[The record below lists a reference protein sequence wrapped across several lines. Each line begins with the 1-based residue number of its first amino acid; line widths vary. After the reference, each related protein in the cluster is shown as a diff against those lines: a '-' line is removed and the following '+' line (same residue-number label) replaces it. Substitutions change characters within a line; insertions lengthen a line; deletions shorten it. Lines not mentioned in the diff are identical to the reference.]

1 MYYEDFIGTSNEHRI
16 MVSRSLEKMIL
27 IAVGLTT
34 AVMIGVPVLLFAIN
48 TLNSATE
55 YEMANLFSEKVHEAV
70 TRVDNG
76 SLAEVHFDLA
86 VPDGIELTSIGNT
99 LSISYRNEYG
109 IQGVWTEEYSHDI
122 LVESPPETGYQ
133 SVTIRIA
140 DEILVI
146 SFAPA
151 T

>member
-1 MYYEDFIGTSNEHRI
+1 MYYEDFIGASNEHRI

-48 TLNSATE
+48 NLNSATE
-55 YEMANLFSEKVHEAV
+55 YELARLFSEKVHEGV

-76 SLAEVHFDLA
+76 SLTQVHFDFT
-86 VPDGIELTSIGNT
+86 VPDGIELISNGNT

-109 IQGVWTEEYSHDI
+109 VLGIWTEDYSHDI
-122 LVESPPETGYQ
+122 LVEYPPETGYQ
-133 SVTIRIA
+133 SVTIRLV
-140 DEILVI
+140 DDTLVI